1 MNPSSRVIFVVGVFF
16 LSCSAAKASPD
27 YTFEGLLPRA
37 ENVFIG
43 RVTSHSEQDVT
54 LEVTENLRGGSAQ
67 RALTFRYSG
76 YDDRRLSGVN
86 DPFLVI
92 SQGDNHF
99 GKPQSQISLGQYPK
113 GQAGYCG
120 WIAFPLR
127 TDQGVVFLDLIR
139 TLADQKEG
147 ATRVRLTLAKARTLI
162 GQIPYR
168 PNLNG
173 NGAQQGVGPES
184 RQVGRACFAS
194 NLVRRRLR
202 EIAPPGQ
209 R

>member
-1 MNPSSRVIFVVGVFF
+1 MNSRRRVNSNVGHLLGTVRKNTNPSSRVILVFGIFV
-16 LSCSAAKASPD
+16 LSSFAVKASPD

-37 ENVFIG
+37 ETVFIG
-43 RVTSHSEQDVT
+43 RITSRSDKDVT

-67 RALTFRYSG
+67 RAFTFR

-86 DPFLVI
+86 DPLLVI

-99 GKPQSQISLGQYPK
+99 GKPQSRISLGQYPK

-127 TDQGVVFLDLIR
+127 TDQGVVYLDLIR
-139 TLADQKEG
+139 TLGDQKEG

-162 GQIPYR
+162 GQTPYK
-168 PNLNG
+168 PDLNG
-173 NGAQQGVGPES
+173 NGAQQLVGPE
-184 RQVGRACFAS
+184 
-194 NLVRRRLR
+194 RR
-202 EIAPPGQ
+202 
-209 R
+209 